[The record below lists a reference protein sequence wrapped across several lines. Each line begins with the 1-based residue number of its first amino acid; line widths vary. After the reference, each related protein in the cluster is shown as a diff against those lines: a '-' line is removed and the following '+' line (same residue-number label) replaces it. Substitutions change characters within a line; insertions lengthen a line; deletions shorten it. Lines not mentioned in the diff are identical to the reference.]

1 MLLDKSELLN
11 FLEELDKEL
20 GRKITLIAVGGTAM
34 TLLDLKPSTIDI
46 DFTISS
52 SDFPEYKRAEKNV
65 PHGHKI
71 DIYLDGCIFSQHL
84 PDDYLANSTELA
96 NLEHIS
102 LRVLHP
108 IDIVVTKIGRLHNR
122 DLEDIEKCIKAYG
135 LKEEQIKNRAANVT
149 YIGKQEY
156 YDYNLKFV
164 LEKFFHSALTH

>member
-11 FLEELDKEL
+11 FLEELNKEL

-46 DFTISS
+46 DFTIPS

-65 PHGHKI
+65 PHGFKI
-71 DIYLDGCIFSQHL
+71 DIYLDGCIFSQNL
-84 PDDYLANSTELA
+84 PDDYLVNSMEITS
-96 NLEHIS
+96 LEHIS
-102 LRVLHP
+102 LRALHP
-108 IDIVVTKIGRLHNR
+108 VDIVVTKIGRLNDR

-135 LKEEQIKNRAANVT
+135 LKKEQIKNRAANVT

-156 YDYNLKFV
+156 YDYNLKLV
-164 LEKFFHSALTH
+164 PKKSFH

>member
-1 MLLDKSELLN
+1 MPLDKSELLN

-46 DFTISS
+46 DFTIPS

-71 DIYLDGCIFSQHL
+71 DIFLDGCIFSQNL

-108 IDIVVTKIGRLHNR
+108 VDIVVTKIGRLHNR
-122 DLEDIEKCIKAYG
+122 DLKDIEKCIKAYG
-135 LKEEQIKNRAANVT
+135 LKKEQIENRAANVT

-156 YDYNLKFV
+156 YDYNLKLV
-164 LEKFFHSALTH
+164 LERFFHSAPTH